1 MSFAAENMMQSLGG
15 QAGRSSAENGTQGPG
30 ERQRGG
36 SRRPRVLQGALLQRA
51 QAPGRC
57 SPPWL
62 RVCGDWDAEIKNER
76 KNPYHPSLPKYI
88 YVHLHP
94 FGCVFQHLQCFPDY
108 LRDLLRWL
116 GNQDGTHVPQSRLVS
131 SAVTLLS
138 GSTAQRSVSVTLH
151 QTHDQYFVY
160 CLVFKKCSQ
169 SGRAGFPGFPVSQSK
184 TLRQGLR
191 KGRGGG
197 KKGEIL

>member
-36 SRRPRVLQGALLQRA
+36 SRRPCVLQGALLQRA

-108 LRDLLRWL
+108 LERFAALAGEPGRDARPAIPACVLCCDPAQWFHGSKKR
-116 GNQDGTHVPQSRLVS
+116 QCHS
-131 SAVTLLS
+131 SS
-138 GSTAQRSVSVTLH
+138 DS
-151 QTHDQYFVY
+151 
-160 CLVFKKCSQ
+160 
-169 SGRAGFPGFPVSQSK
+169 
-184 TLRQGLR
+184 
-191 KGRGGG
+191 
-197 KKGEIL
+197 